1 MFEKVRTIIA
11 DVCQMPEE
19 EITEQTNLT
28 ADLGLNSFELVNL
41 IIAFE
46 DAFQIE
52 VADDELDR
60 FETVADILTYLEEIV
75 G

>member
-41 IIAFE
+41 IIAFT
-46 DAFQIE
+46 DAFHIE

>member
-46 DAFQIE
+46 DAFHIE

-60 FETVADILTYLEEIV
+60 FETVADIMTYLEEIV

>member
-1 MFEKVRTIIA
+1 MKKSE
-11 DVCQMPEE
+11 QLL

-46 DAFQIE
+46 DAFHIE

>member
-11 DVCQMPEE
+11 FVCQMPEE

-46 DAFQIE
+46 DAFHIE

>member
-46 DAFQIE
+46 DAFHIE

-75 G
+75 E

>member
-19 EITEQTNLT
+19 EITVQTNLT

-46 DAFQIE
+46 DAFHIE

>member
-46 DAFQIE
+46 DAFHIE

>member
-19 EITEQTNLT
+19 EITEQTNLP

-46 DAFQIE
+46 DAFHIE